1 LAIGYGESI
10 PNKVIV
16 YIQADYDLLTTYQGY
31 IAEAELILAGF
42 KSRLPANDFET
53 KREMLDYTIAGI
65 LVETQGRGNHKTA
78 GLTIAYKVGNV
89 AVIPFP
95 NGGE

>member
-65 LVETQGRGNHKTA
+65 WLKPKAGAITKQQG
-78 GLTIAYKVGNV
+78 
-89 AVIPFP
+89 
-95 NGGE
+95 